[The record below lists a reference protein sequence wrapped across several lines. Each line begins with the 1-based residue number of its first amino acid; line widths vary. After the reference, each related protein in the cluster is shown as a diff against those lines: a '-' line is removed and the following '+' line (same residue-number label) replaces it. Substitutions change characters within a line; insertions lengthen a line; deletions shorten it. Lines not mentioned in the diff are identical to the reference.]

1 MRDLIIDKD
10 EMKII
15 CSKNIALVLIDICF
29 NSARDLSIIN
39 NKNGTIMEYRYKR
52 VIFNIIV
59 DEKGVKYKVHLNNKS
74 IEKRF
79 MRFHV
84 KNIISESFIN
94 TLKRKIE
101 RMVYSV
107 QLDDLFKYENAQE
120 LCDDFEDILKPRG
133 EYEKA

>member
-1 MRDLIIDKD
+1 MRDLVVDKD
-10 EMKII
+10 DMKII

-29 NSARDLSIIN
+29 NSTRDLSIIN
-39 NKNGTIMEYRYKR
+39 NKNGTIMEYKYKR
-52 VIFNIIV
+52 IIFNIIV
-59 DEKGVKYKVHLNNKS
+59 DEKGVKYKVLLNNKS

-84 KNIISESFIN
+84 KNIISESFIDK
-94 TLKRKIE
+94 LKRKIE
-101 RMVYSV
+101 RMIYSV

-120 LCDDFEDILKPRG
+120 LCNDFEDILKPRG

>member
-1 MRDLIIDKD
+1 MRDLVVDKD
-10 EMKII
+10 DMKII

-39 NKNGTIMEYRYKR
+39 NKNGTIMEYKYKR
-52 VIFNIIV
+52 IIFNIIV
-59 DEKGVKYKVHLNNKS
+59 DEKGIKYKVDLNNKS

-84 KNIISESFIN
+84 KNIISESFIDK
-94 TLKRKIE
+94 LKRKIE

-120 LCDDFEDILKPRG
+120 LCNDFEEILKPRG

>member
-1 MRDLIIDKD
+1 MRDLIVDKD

-39 NKNGTIMEYRYKR
+39 NKNGTMMEYKYKR

-120 LCDDFEDILKPRG
+120 LCNDFEDILKLRG